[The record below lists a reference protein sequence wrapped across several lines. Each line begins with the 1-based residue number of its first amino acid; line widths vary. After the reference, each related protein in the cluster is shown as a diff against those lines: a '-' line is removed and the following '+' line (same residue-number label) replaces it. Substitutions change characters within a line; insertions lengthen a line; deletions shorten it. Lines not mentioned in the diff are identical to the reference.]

1 MVREV
6 VLDKNLSFAPDMIVL
21 VFNKKKGI
29 TLFGDQEYIGSFTVP
44 VTSMTKLYKKPQFFN
59 IIDNEGRL

>member
-1 MVREV
+1 MLREI

-29 TLFGDQEYIGSFTVP
+29 SFFADQELIGSFTVP
-44 VTSMTKLYKKPQFFN
+44 VMSMTKYYKKP
-59 IIDNEGRL
+59 

>member
-1 MVREV
+1 MLREI

-29 TLFGDQEYIGSFTVP
+29 SFFADQELIGSFTVP
-44 VTSMTKLYKKPQFFN
+44 VMSMTKYYKKPQFFN
-59 IIDNEGRL
+59 VIDNEG